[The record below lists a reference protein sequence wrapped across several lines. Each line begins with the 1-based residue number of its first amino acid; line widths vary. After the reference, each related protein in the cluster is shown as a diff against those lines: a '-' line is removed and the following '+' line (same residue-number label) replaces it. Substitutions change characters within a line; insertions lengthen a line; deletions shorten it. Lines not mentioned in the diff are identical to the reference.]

1 MLQCSRIS
9 LATGNGARMDSSSTV
24 EPASSHGRGSR
35 ATKWACNSL
44 SSASAARKMV
54 DDDNNKHLASDIL
67 SQPSWD

>member
-24 EPASSHGRGSR
+24 EPASSHARGSR

-44 SSASAARKMV
+44 RSDSAAKKMAN
-54 DDDNNKHLASDIL
+54 DDNNKHLANDIL
-67 SQPSWD
+67 RQPSWD